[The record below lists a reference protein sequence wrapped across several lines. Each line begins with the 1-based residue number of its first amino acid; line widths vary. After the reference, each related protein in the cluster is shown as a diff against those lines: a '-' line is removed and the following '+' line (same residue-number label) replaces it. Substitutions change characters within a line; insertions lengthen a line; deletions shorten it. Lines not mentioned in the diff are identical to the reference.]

1 MNDIHDRD
9 AYEKA
14 VAEAC
19 GENARAV
26 VRRLIDVVE
35 QGTNSKMVYGGA
47 RVSATVTSPGWPY
60 RPIHIVWFRVPQR
73 LRYVVTRDVA
83 FGYEWQTNN
92 EHDRYQRPKQGTP
105 VRSRLDQWVAEIES
119 LDLCVKRGPDH
130 PNLKQTIECS
140 FHRDDAADLIDSLC
154 SLLQA
159 VIEDLGQILAE

>member
-9 AYEKA
+9 AYENA
-14 VAEAC
+14 VAREW
-19 GENARAV
+19 GENALAV

-35 QGTNSKMVYGGA
+35 QGSNSEMVYGGA
-47 RVSATVTSPGWPY
+47 RVSATVKSPGWP

-92 EHDRYQRPKQGTP
+92 AHDRYQRPKQGTA

-119 LDLCVKRGPDH
+119 LGQCAPRDPGQK
-130 PNLKQTIECS
+130 NLDQAIERS
-140 FHRDDAADLIDSLC
+140 FHMDDAVDLADPLCFHLRSVIDG
-154 SLLQA
+154 
-159 VIEDLGQILAE
+159 LGQITPP